1 MATSSTARQAAER
14 LNSASISLLRHV
26 RKEDE
31 ASSVTAA
38 RLSALAAIVSSGPL
52 TLGELAAAEGI
63 KAPTMT
69 RIVYAL
75 EDAGLVVKRWEGR
88 RVRLSATA
96 RGRRVLEQE
105 RRRRTES
112 LAARLETL
120 DSTEVKRLGE
130 AAELIERAL
139 RSA

>member
-1 MATSSTARQAAER
+1 MAASSTARQAAER

-38 RLSALAAIVSSGPL
+38 RLSALAVIVSSGPL
-52 TLGELAAAEGI
+52 ALGELAAAEGI

-96 RGRRVLEQE
+96 RGRRVLERE

-112 LAARLETL
+112 LAARLEAL
-120 DSTEVKRLGE
+120 DSNEVKRLGE

-139 RSA
+139 RSD

>member
-1 MATSSTARQAAER
+1 MAASSTAREAADR

-26 RKEDE
+26 RREDE

-38 RLSALAAIVSSGPL
+38 RLSALAVIVSSGPL

-96 RGRRVLEQE
+96 RGRRVLERE

-112 LAARLETL
+112 LAARLEAL
-120 DSTEVKRLGE
+120 DSNEVKRLGE

-139 RSA
+139 RSD

>member
-1 MATSSTARQAAER
+1 MAASSTAREAADR

-26 RKEDE
+26 RREDE
-31 ASSVTAA
+31 SSSVTAA
-38 RLSALAAIVSSGPL
+38 RLSALAVIVSSGPL

-96 RGRRVLEQE
+96 RGKRILEQE
-105 RRRRTES
+105 RRRRIES
-112 LAARLETL
+112 LAARLDTL
-120 DSTEVKRLGE
+120 DSSEVKRLGE
-130 AAELIERAL
+130 AAVLIERAL
-139 RSA
+139 RND